1 MLIANFT
8 VKYLNSLKTTH
19 SILAIGQIQAYKI
32 KLNQEQVGVRHQNG
46 AMVLFGLERF
56 GVGLY
61 FLTSAKNVQTKP
73 KEIKVAIRA
82 LARAKANK
90 TFPDYSDPQCYK
102 PIV

>member
-1 MLIANFT
+1 MNKIR
-8 VKYLNSLKTTH
+8 LN
-19 SILAIGQIQAYKI
+19 
-32 KLNQEQVGVRHQNG
+32 EEEVGVRHESG
-46 AMVLFGLERF
+46 VVMVFGLERF

-61 FLTSAKNVQTKP
+61 FLLPAKNVDTKP
-73 KEIKVAIRA
+73 KEIKVAVRA